1 MATIELTK
9 ENFSSIIEGNDTV
22 VIDFWASWCGPCRAF
37 APTFEA
43 ASEDNPDVVFAKV
56 NTEEQREL
64 AGVFGIRSIPTLII
78 FREQIGVFN
87 QAGALPRAALDN
99 VLEQVQGLDMV
110 EVRKQAE
117 AQQQQQG

>member
-110 EVRKQAE
+110 EVRQQAE
-117 AQQQQQG
+117 AQQQQG